1 MRDMQVGRITFGPQ
15 LSPEETI
22 RQNRLRQEM
31 WTASQTVSLQ
41 DRLNQPH
48 ACNCIGP
55 QPGETKCPCRLRAES
70 NQGRQMV
77 RDGVVIDGVE
87 YDLVPRRKAEG

>member
-1 MRDMQVGRITFGPQ
+1 MQVGRITFGPQ
-15 LSPEETI
+15 LTPEERIRMDRI
-22 RQNRLRQEM
+22 RQQM
-31 WTASQTVSLQ
+31 WTAPQELSLE

-55 QPGETKCPCRLRAES
+55 QTGETKCPCRLRAES

-87 YDLVPRRKAEG
+87 YDLVPKRQAKSVA